1 MNDTLL
7 LPQSVLVFRLNTQYM
22 PLHALPNIFCP
33 FPVPPTVV
41 LQYDIRNDI
50 MKYPIYLQVPK
61 QYLLANIG
69 QFMLQILISIFMLF
83 VLLSI

>member
-1 MNDTLL
+1 MNDALL

-22 PLHALPNIFCP
+22 LFQIYFCA
-33 FPVPPTVV
+33 FPVPLTVV

-61 QYLLANIG
+61 QYLLANIA